1 MQQRQPDRRPR
12 RWWLSRLLVLILA
25 VIIMKSLVA
34 LIEPRLTFYP
44 FEGETDTPATY
55 GLPYRALALRTEDGE
70 TIAAWWITHPAAR
83 ADVVYFHGNGG
94 NLSLWA
100 PVLAGIQARGL
111 NVLAV
116 DYRGYGRSTGTP
128 SEEGLYR
135 DAAAVV
141 RAHGPLGTPGRP
153 VVYWGRSLGG
163 AVAAYATRVARPDGL
178 ILESTFASKRAVI
191 RGNPVLRV
199 LDTFA
204 RYRFETASHLRGYGG
219 PTLVIHAT
227 GDTIIPY
234 AAGRELFERLGGD
247 KQFLELPT
255 GDHNDFHPPSART
268 YWEAI
273 DGFIDKARMSHDTTN
288 DDGRMTTTNE

>member
-1 MQQRQPDRRPR
+1 
-12 RWWLSRLLVLILA
+12 
-25 VIIMKSLVA
+25 MKSLVG
-34 LIEPRLTFYP
+34 LIEPRLTFFP
-44 FEGETDTPATY
+44 FSGETETPRTY
-55 GLPYRALALRTEDGE
+55 GLPYEALSVETDDGE
-70 TIAAWWITHPAAR
+70 RLAAWWIPHPSAK

-100 PVLAGIQARGL
+100 PVLAGVQARGV

-116 DYRGYGRSTGTP
+116 DYRGYGTSTGTP
-128 SEEGLYR
+128 TEQGLYR

-141 RAHGPLGTPGRP
+141 RAHARLRAPGRP

-163 AVAAYATRVARPDGL
+163 AVAAYATTRARPDGL
-178 ILESTFASKRAVI
+178 VLESTFAAKRAI
-191 RGNPVLRV
+191 LRGHPVLRL

-204 RYRFETASHLRGYGG
+204 QYRFDTAGHLRGYDG

-227 GDTIIPY
+227 GDTVIPY

-268 YWEAI
+268 YWEAV
-273 DGFIDKARMSHDTTN
+273 DGFISRIPTA
-288 DDGRMTTTNE
+288 